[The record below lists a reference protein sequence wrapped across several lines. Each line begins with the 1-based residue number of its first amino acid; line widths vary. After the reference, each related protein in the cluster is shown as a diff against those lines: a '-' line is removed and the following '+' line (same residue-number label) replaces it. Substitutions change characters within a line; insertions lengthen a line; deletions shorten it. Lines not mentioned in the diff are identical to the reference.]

1 MAWRGRPWPFTGAD
15 LLAAIAW
22 LAFVA
27 GIVLALAAADLSLI
41 GGIPLWNVALILCV
55 LAVLASVLG
64 FPGWWEW
71 HGGWGLD
78 GRACAGARARRASHP
93 VDPHEA
99 RLPRMRP
106 RAVRTGAHRTARPV
120 VGGPPAGPRR
130 RSQAEWLLASR
141 QRGSMPRVQR
151 QHGRQRG

>member
-1 MAWRGRPWPFTGAD
+1 MAWRGQPWPSTGPD

-41 GGIPLWNVALILCV
+41 DGIPMWNAALILCV
-55 LAVLASVLG
+55 LAVLASVLC
-64 FPGWWEW
+64 FPGWWAW
-71 HGGWGLD
+71 PGGCRTS

-93 VDPHEA
+93 VELREA
-99 RLPRMRP
+99 PLPRGRP
-106 RAVRTGAHRTARPV
+106 RAIRTVAHRTARPV
-120 VGGPPAGPRR
+120 IGGLAGPKR
-130 RSQAEWLLASR
+130 RSHAEWLLDSR
-141 QRGSMPRVQR
+141 RRGSVPRLRR

>member
-22 LAFVA
+22 LAFVT

-41 GGIPLWNVALILCV
+41 DGIALWNAALILCV
-55 LAVLASVLG
+55 LAVLASVLC
-64 FPGWWEW
+64 FPGWWAW
-71 HGGWGLD
+71 PGGCRTS
-78 GRACAGARARRASHP
+78 GRACAGARERRASHP
-93 VDPHEA
+93 VGLREA
-99 RLPRMRP
+99 PSPRGSP

-120 VGGPPAGPRR
+120 TGGRLAGPKR

-141 QRGSMPRVQR
+141 QRGSMPRLRR